1 MLFDLSLE
9 NISLAFHGHL
19 ILNLRDEVAGNR
31 GRFFK
36 NIVPGPRLGG
46 FFPKIQLGEAV
57 I

>member
-31 GRFFK
+31 GRFLRISCLGRGSEAFFLRYSL
-36 NIVPGPRLGG
+36 VRL
-46 FFPKIQLGEAV
+46 
-57 I
+57 